1 MKGRDCD
8 QRQRGRPAGHWPVL
22 PTKCL
27 RQHGWRATPSC
38 AIGTTAPTREIGQIF
53 ILCMQLADFRNEIDI
68 LRLVV
73 PEVRQILKA
82 QRTAGFRSRVC
93 CLRSWWLRQPR
104 FTCILELGCGEGLNW
119 ELGGVGMW
127 YGFGLSFALSAYR
140 QNSSFGIRSDWLS
153 HIPHSNYG
161 ANLSYVC
168 HTWLQHGQFRR
179 TCLSFTD
186 GKLQLLSHPFLRS
199 CHTWLQHGQFRR
211 TFLLIY

>member
-38 AIGTTAPTREIGQIF
+38 AIGTTIPTREIGQIF

-119 ELGGVGMW
+119 ELGGLECGMV
-127 YGFGLSFALSAYR
+127 LVCRLHSVLTDKTALSA
-140 QNSSFGIRSDWLS
+140 L
-153 HIPHSNYG
+153 G
-161 ANLSYVC
+161 AIGSLTS
-168 HTWLQHGQFRR
+168 R
-179 TCLSFTD
+179 TATT
-186 GKLQLLSHPFLRS
+186 GP
-199 CHTWLQHGQFRR
+199 
-211 TFLLIY
+211 TFLTSVILGYNMANSGVPACHSPTENCNC